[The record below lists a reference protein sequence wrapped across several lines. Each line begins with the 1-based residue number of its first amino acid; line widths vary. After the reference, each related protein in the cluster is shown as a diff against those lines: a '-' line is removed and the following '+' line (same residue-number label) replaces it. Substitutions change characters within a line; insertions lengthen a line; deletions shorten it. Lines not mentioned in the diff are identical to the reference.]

1 MEVMFIED
9 TLNDFFRT
17 GILKC
22 SIYQLNAIYDYA
34 KKQVAKT
41 KNNMDEQRRWMALS
55 KMLFIYLTET
65 EAYFSTANENLKVNF
80 KGYLQKVYGTDISD
94 LPYDNREY
102 LYERYVSF
110 IIENCCDKCLDM
122 LSPQVCAKCKCGE
135 VWNKIL

>member
-1 MEVMFIED
+1 MFIED

-22 SIYQLNAIYDYA
+22 SVYQLNAIYDYS

-65 EAYFSTANENLKVNF
+65 EAYFSTANENLKV
-80 KGYLQKVYGTDISD
+80 D
-94 LPYDNREY
+94 
-102 LYERYVSF
+102 
-110 IIENCCDKCLDM
+110 
-122 LSPQVCAKCKCGE
+122 
-135 VWNKIL
+135 